1 MLHISLSLSWLKK
14 KREDSSGFAR
24 YIVIFSVSAG
34 TAAVFSSFLLSS
46 FGSSFI

>member
-1 MLHISLSLSWLKK
+1 MPDANASYFALAVLV
-14 KREDSSGFAR
+14 SSGFAR

-46 FGSSFI
+46 SGSSFI